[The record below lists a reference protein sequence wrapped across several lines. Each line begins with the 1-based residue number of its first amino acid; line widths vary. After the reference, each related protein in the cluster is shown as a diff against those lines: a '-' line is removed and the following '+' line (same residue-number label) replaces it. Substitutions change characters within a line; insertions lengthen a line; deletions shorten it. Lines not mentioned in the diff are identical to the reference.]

1 MFSKTPCTIPTTPRL
16 PRIYRGVRGL
26 PVGFSGATTTGSPIL
41 NLLFI
46 DSKFYSIGP
55 HSRHFGFRV
64 GDFSFFELERT
75 QSFGRT
81 DQTIDGDELSQ
92 LFFRHPFCTSGTFR
106 QDEVAYVG
114 SAVVNLDLFARG
126 NLQSEHFLHA
136 RARTLHDLGSV
147 AFVLIP
153 PRRVAKNVVRI
164 TGTERAHDNVVHGVR
179 ILHDHEFADFPLM
192 HAHFSER
199 FSPRR

>member
-46 DSKFYSIGP
+46 DFKILLNRAAP
-55 HSRHFGFRV
+55 AALRV
-64 GDFSFFELERT
+64 PGGRFLFFELERT

-114 SAVVNLDLFARG
+114 SAVVNLNFFARG
-126 NLQSEHFLHA
+126 NLQPEHFLPA
-136 RARTLHDLGSV
+136 RARILHDLRSV

-153 PRRVAKNVVRI
+153 PRRVAENVR
-164 TGTERAHDNVVHGVR
+164 
-179 ILHDHEFADFPLM
+179 
-192 HAHFSER
+192 SEE
-199 FSPRR
+199 